1 MSVWADTPLLVVPLA
16 MLADAAIGDP
26 RWFYRYVP
34 HPVAVAGKV
43 ISGLDNLLNR
53 PSIPAIAGRLAGLL
67 AVCAVGALAW
77 LIGALIVVWAAPL
90 PYGWALIALLMSLF
104 IAQNSLYRH
113 VADVANALRDEG
125 PDSGRSAVA
134 RIVGRDPDNLDE
146 AGVSRAAI
154 ESTAENFSDGVVAPV
169 MFAVLFGLPGM
180 MLYKAVNTADSMIG
194 HLNDEYRD
202 FGWAAARLD
211 DVLNYI
217 PARFAGLLIAA
228 AAGLG
233 TGAPKSALV
242 TMFRD
247 GRKHRSVNAG
257 YPEAAMAGALQVALG
272 GPRTYGGDGLDEPWL
287 DGGPVD
293 CGERTIRRG
302 LRIYIVACALLA
314 AVTGAAAVLEFGG

>member
-1 MSVWADTPLLVVPLA
+1 MSVWADTPLLVVLLA
-16 MLADAAIGDP
+16 MLVDAAIGDP

-34 HPVAVAGKV
+34 HPVVVVGKV
-43 ISGLDNLLNR
+43 TSGLDSLLNR
-53 PSIPAIAGRLAGLL
+53 PSIPAIARRLSGVLT
-67 AVCAVGALAW
+67 VCVVGALAW
-77 LIGALIVVWAAPL
+77 LTGALIVAWAAPL
-90 PYGWALIALLMSLF
+90 PYGWALIALLMSLL

-113 VADVANALRDEG
+113 VADVANALRDG
-125 PDSGRSAVA
+125 GLDSGRAAVA

-169 MFAVLFGLPGM
+169 MIAVLFGLPGM

-202 FGWAAARLD
+202 FGWASARLD
-211 DVLNYI
+211 DVLNYV

-272 GPRTYGGDGLDEPWL
+272 GPRKYGGDSFDEPWL
-287 DGGPVD
+287 NGGPAD
-293 CGERTIRRG
+293 CGEQAIRRG
-302 LRIYIVACALLA
+302 LRIYVVACALLA
-314 AVTGAAAVLEFGG
+314 GVTGVAAVLEFGN

>member
-1 MSVWADTPLLVVPLA
+1 MSVWADTPLLAVPLA
-16 MLADAAIGDP
+16 MLVDAAIGDP

-34 HPVAVAGKV
+34 HPVAVAGKAF
-43 ISGLDNLLNR
+43 SGLDGLLNR
-53 PSIPAIAGRLAGLL
+53 PSMPAIARRLSGIL
-67 AVCAVGALAW
+67 AVCVVGALAW
-77 LIGALIVVWAAPL
+77 LIGALIVAWAAPL
-90 PYGWALIALLMSLF
+90 PYGWVLIALLMSLL

-113 VADVANALRDEG
+113 VADVADALSAGVLDR
-125 PDSGRSAVA
+125 GRSAVA
-134 RIVGRDPDNLDE
+134 RIVGRDPDSLDE

-169 MFAVLFGLPGM
+169 MFAVFFGLPGM

-202 FGWAAARLD
+202 FGWASARLD

-233 TGAPKSALV
+233 TGAPKPALV

-272 GPRTYGGDGLDEPWL
+272 GPRTYGGDSLDEPWL
-287 DGGPVD
+287 DGGPAD

-302 LRIYIVACALLA
+302 LRIYAVACALLA
-314 AVTGAAAVLEFGG
+314 GAVGVAAVLEFGN

>member
-1 MSVWADTPLLVVPLA
+1 MSVWADTPLLVVLLA
-16 MLADAAIGDP
+16 MLVDAAIGDP

-34 HPVAVAGKV
+34 HPVVVVGKV
-43 ISGLDNLLNR
+43 TSGLDSLLNR
-53 PSIPAIAGRLAGLL
+53 PSIPAIARRLSGILT
-67 AVCAVGALAW
+67 VCAVGALAW
-77 LIGALIVVWAAPL
+77 LTGALIVAWAAPL
-90 PYGWALIALLMSLF
+90 PYGWALIALLMSLL

-113 VADVANALRDEG
+113 VADVANALRDG
-125 PDSGRSAVA
+125 GLDSGRSAVA

-169 MFAVLFGLPGM
+169 MIAVLFGLPGM

-202 FGWAAARLD
+202 FGWASARLD
-211 DVLNYI
+211 DVLNYV

-272 GPRTYGGDGLDEPWL
+272 GPRKYGGDSFDEPWL
-287 DGGPVD
+287 DGGPAD
-293 CGERTIRRG
+293 CGEQAIRRG
-302 LRIYIVACALLA
+302 LRIYVVACALLA
-314 AVTGAAAVLEFGG
+314 GVTGAAAVLEFGN

>member
-1 MSVWADTPLLVVPLA
+1 MSVWADTPLVVVLLA
-16 MLADAAIGDP
+16 MLADAATGDP
-26 RWFYRYVP
+26 RWLYLYVP
-34 HPVAVAGKV
+34 HPVVIMGKV
-43 ISGLDNLLNR
+43 ISGLDSLLNR
-53 PSIPAIAGRLAGLL
+53 PSIPAIAGRLAGIL
-67 AVCAVGALAW
+67 AVGTVGALAW
-77 LIGALIVVWAAPL
+77 LIGALIVAWAAPL

-113 VADVANALRDEG
+113 VADVADALRDGG

-169 MFAVLFGLPGM
+169 MFAVFFGLPGM

-194 HLNDEYRD
+194 HLNDEYQD
-202 FGWAAARLD
+202 FGWASARLD

-272 GPRTYGGDGLDEPWL
+272 GPRTYGGDSLDEPWL
-287 DGGPVD
+287 DGGPAD
-293 CGERTIRRG
+293 CGERTIRHG

-314 AVTGAAAVLEFGG
+314 GVTGAAAVLEFGG